1 MKTWNSISQSFEKF
15 TRGWK
20 EGGVA
25 RAMCLSH
32 LQIQKPVEQPPL
44 RGHVVALDLG
54 ACPGDGSVARL
65 TLCGRQLGVM
75 LQYCVT
81 GPLHYHLSAQSGHR
95 TRESMGNNICSLG
108 GLFPFIMPQVGKPL
122 ASSHGPSLSLL
133 SSIQQTYP

>member
-65 TLCGRQLGVM
+65 TLCGRSVLYSHEFSQPHQVLLPIPDLVPFA
-75 LQYCVT
+75 LADPSV
-81 GPLHYHLSAQSGHR
+81 LKLFSA
-95 TRESMGNNICSLG
+95 SL
-108 GLFPFIMPQVGKPL
+108 K
-122 ASSHGPSLSLL
+122 
-133 SSIQQTYP
+133 